1 MSISSKPR
9 LGTALTLVVSLTY
22 QEMVVSPEGMLQV
35 PAPHTHLVKVLQ
47 QVHDPALHFLLL

>member
-1 MSISSKPR
+1 MSMSSKPN
-9 LGTALTLVVSLTY
+9 LGTVLTLVVSLTY
-22 QEMVVSPEGMLQV
+22 REMVVSLEGMLQA